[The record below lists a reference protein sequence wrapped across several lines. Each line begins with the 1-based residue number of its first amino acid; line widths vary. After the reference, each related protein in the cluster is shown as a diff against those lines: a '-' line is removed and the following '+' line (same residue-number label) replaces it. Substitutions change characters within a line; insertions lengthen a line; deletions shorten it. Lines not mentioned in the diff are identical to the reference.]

1 MTEELFVAFALG
13 ETVADCWKPLG
24 PSYRIIKWLVSRDLA
39 TYLWKML
46 KSTLLIRQ
54 RFIKCLL
61 YAGESKQP
69 RGGAGRALFVIARYG
84 RPEEGS
90 IWCFFGSVKKG
101 LQIWLPF
108 IVF

>member
-1 MTEELFVAFALG
+1 MTEELFVAIALG

-46 KSTLLIRQ
+46 KSTILIRQ

-69 RGGAGRALFVIARYG
+69 RGGA
-84 RPEEGS
+84 
-90 IWCFFGSVKKG
+90 
-101 LQIWLPF
+101 
-108 IVF
+108 